1 VAKRNTGRRGRSRKR
16 RPNPQLARETPPR
29 AEPVARPS
37 VRAARA
43 LGELKSAGERPQAP
57 WHPLPLSE
65 LLILIGAIGAVVA
78 WLRGVQSNGAL
89 LGAAIGAVAIGTIE
103 VTLREHLSGFRSH
116 TFMLAAIPPIVFHSA
131 VVLVVLAVANRAPGW
146 LSVALLPIDVA
157 LAVVCFKLL
166 RARYVDARRERTFAG
181 LR

>member
-16 RPNPQLARETPPR
+16 RPSPQSARDPVQR

-37 VRAARA
+37 ERAARA
-43 LGELKSAGERPQAP
+43 LGDLKAQGERPQAP

-65 LLILIGAIGAVVA
+65 LLILIGGIGAVVGF
-78 WLRGVQSNGAL
+78 LRGPEKDGAL
-89 LGAAIGAVAIGTIE
+89 LGASIGAVAIGTIE

-116 TFMLAAIPPIVFHSA
+116 TLMLSALPAIVFHSA
-131 VVLVVLAVANRAPGW
+131 VVLIVLAVTNRAPTW
-146 LSVALLPIDVA
+146 LSLVLLPIDVA
-157 LAVVCFKLL
+157 LVVVCFKLL